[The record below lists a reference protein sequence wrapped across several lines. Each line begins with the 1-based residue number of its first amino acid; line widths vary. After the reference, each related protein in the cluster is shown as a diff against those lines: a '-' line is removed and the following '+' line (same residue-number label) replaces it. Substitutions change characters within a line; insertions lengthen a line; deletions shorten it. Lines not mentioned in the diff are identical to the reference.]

1 MTVQTVFSRFFIY
14 WLTKHV
20 WMSLTLIL
28 VIVGG
33 LMISFVYVSS
43 LIPAEPYTRTFIWV
57 SPVVIIPLII
67 LIITFVNYQ
76 VFKYLLDFIPINIF
90 NRGTFWGTLFIVGI
104 LIITL
109 LIVCVNTLRV
119 KSPMRSY
126 S

>member
-1 MTVQTVFSRFFIY
+1 MTIQTVITRFFVY
-14 WLTKHV
+14 WITKHV

-57 SPVVIIPLII
+57 SPVVIIPFLVLI
-67 LIITFVNYQ
+67 VNFINYK
-76 VFKYLLDFIPINIF
+76 VTNSVLDFIPLNIF
-90 NRGTFWGTLFIVGI
+90 NTRTFWGTLFIVGI

-119 KSPMRSY
+119 KRPMRSY

>member
-1 MTVQTVFSRFFIY
+1 MTIQTVFTSLYIY
-14 WLTKHV
+14 YISKNV
-20 WMSLTLIL
+20 WISLTLIL

-57 SPVVIIPLII
+57 SPVVIIPFCILLI
-67 LIITFVNYQ
+67 NGMKYQ
-76 VFKYLLDFIPINIF
+76 FIGGDLEYTPINLF
-90 NRGTFWGTLFIVGI
+90 NSKTYWGILLIVGV
-104 LIITL
+104 LIVTL
-109 LIVCVNTLRV
+109 LIVCVNTLSI